1 MRRNHTNLSNIQKI
15 DLFDLYRFEGFLAAG
30 DLQFSN
36 KTGVRFAQK
45 SYKSFKYS
53 KIDLFDLYRFEGFL
67 ATGDLQFSPKA
78 TEFSIILFIFVAK

>member
-1 MRRNHTNLSNIQKI
+1 M
-15 DLFDLYRFEGFLAAG
+15 YRFEGFLAVG

-53 KIDLFDLYRFEGFL
+53 KIDLFDLFRFEGFL
-67 ATGDLQFSPKA
+67 AVGDLQFSNK
-78 TEFSIILFIFVAK
+78 TGVALRRNHTNLSNIQK